1 MLTYLIYFTPFQI
14 GSRYIVRRLVQKVY
28 DMALAIGLRG
38 YAQMYVAE
46 SFQILYKENLII
58 NWLNIFLIFLLKLI

>member
-1 MLTYLIYFTPFQI
+1 MRWFLIRMLTYLIDFTPFQI

-38 YAQMYVAE
+38 YAQTYVAE
-46 SFQILYKENLII
+46 FFQILYKENLNQQLII
-58 NWLNIFLIFLLKLI
+58 YF